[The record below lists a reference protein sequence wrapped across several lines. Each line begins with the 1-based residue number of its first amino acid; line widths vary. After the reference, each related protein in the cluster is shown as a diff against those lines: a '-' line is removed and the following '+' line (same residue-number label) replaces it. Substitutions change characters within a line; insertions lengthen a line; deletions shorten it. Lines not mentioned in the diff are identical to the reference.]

1 MKSSALT
8 PLERRSAISLASIF
22 ALRMLGLFMLLPVIR
37 ILGDD
42 LEGATLPLLG
52 LALGIY
58 GLSQAILQLP
68 LGVLSDKI
76 GRKPVIYGGLIVFIV
91 GSFVA
96 AYAETIWGLIAGRAL
111 QGAGAIASAVMAL
124 AADLSRPQQRS
135 KMMAMIGGSI
145 GLAFAISLIL
155 GPLLSSWLHLQG
167 LFFVIAV
174 LAIIALMVAIF
185 FVPNAD
191 KAAKVSLNL
200 SFAERWRHVT
210 AKGRIFVLALAVFVI
225 HWSLVAVFMIVPEKL
240 EQSGYQLSQHS
251 WIYLTVLVL
260 SIALMIPMMLK
271 AESKRMHRQVMQLA
285 FFAIVLSLAS
295 LLTELTH
302 IAFWLVVLT
311 LFFTGFNLLEA
322 KLPSTVS
329 NLFGSQYRGTALGV
343 FTTSQFLGAFLGGSL
358 TGYLLPTLG
367 VDGILTMNIA
377 LAVIA
382 GIALTFL
389 GKLPEIEKIVI
400 KLSSDDVEHG
410 KKAQISA
417 LKMPG
422 VLEASTVANDGEG
435 RVYLQID
442 KSRIA
447 QKDLMSLG
455 QIEG

>member
-37 ILGDD
+37 ILGEE

-68 LGVLSDKI
+68 LGMLSDKI
-76 GRKPVIYGGLIVFIV
+76 GRKPVIYGGLIIFIV

-96 AYAETIWGLIAGRAL
+96 AYSETIWGLIAGRAL

-167 LFFVIAV
+167 LFFVIAA
-174 LAIIALMVAIF
+174 LAIVALGVAIF
-185 FVPNAD
+185 FVPKAD

-200 SFAERWRHVT
+200 SFAERWRYVT

-271 AESKRMHRQVMQLA
+271 AERKKLHRQVMQLA
-285 FFAIVLSLAS
+285 FLVIVLSLTS
-295 LLTELTH
+295 LLTGFTH

-311 LFFTGFNLLEA
+311 LFFAGFNLLEA

-358 TGYLLPTLG
+358 TGYLLPKLG
-367 VDGILTMNIA
+367 VDGILYMNIA

-400 KLSSDDVEHG
+400 KLASNDAEHG

-422 VLEASTVANDGEG
+422 VLEASAVANDGES
-435 RVYLQID
+435 RVYLQVD

>member
-1 MKSSALT
+1 MKSSSLT
-8 PLERRSAISLASIF
+8 STERRSAVSLASIF

-37 ILGDD
+37 ILGED

-76 GRKPVIYGGLIVFIV
+76 GRKPVIYGGLLIFIA
-91 GSFVA
+91 GSLVA
-96 AYAETIWGLIAGRAL
+96 GFSESIWGLIAGRAL

-135 KMMAMIGGSI
+135 KMMAMIGASI

-155 GPLLSSWLHLQG
+155 GPLLANWLSLQG
-167 LFFVIAV
+167 LFFVIAT
-174 LAIIALMVAIF
+174 LAFVALVVAMTL
-185 FVPNAD
+185 VPNGEQAS
-191 KAAKVSLNL
+191 KVSLNL
-200 SFAERWRHVT
+200 SFAERWQHVT

-240 EQSGYQLSQHS
+240 EISGFELSQHS

-260 SIALMIPMMLK
+260 SIALMVPMMLR
-271 AESKRMHRQVMQLA
+271 AERKKKHRQIMQLA
-285 FFAIVLSLAS
+285 FFVIVLALAS
-295 LLTELTH
+295 LFTGFTH
-302 IAFWLVVLT
+302 IVFWLVVLT
-311 LFFTGFNLLEA
+311 LFFAGFNLLEA

-343 FTTSQFLGAFLGGSL
+343 FSTSQFLGAFLGGSL
-358 TGYLLPTLG
+358 TGYLLPKLG
-367 VDGILTMNIA
+367 VDGILYLNIG

-382 GIALTFL
+382 GLALSAL

-400 KLSSDDVEHG
+400 QLSDTDEKSG
-410 KKAQISA
+410 QKAQISA

-422 VLEASTVANDGEG
+422 VMEAVASGTEG
-435 RVYLQID
+435 KVYLQVD
-442 KSRIA
+442 KSRIN
-447 QKDLMSLG
+447 QKDLMALG